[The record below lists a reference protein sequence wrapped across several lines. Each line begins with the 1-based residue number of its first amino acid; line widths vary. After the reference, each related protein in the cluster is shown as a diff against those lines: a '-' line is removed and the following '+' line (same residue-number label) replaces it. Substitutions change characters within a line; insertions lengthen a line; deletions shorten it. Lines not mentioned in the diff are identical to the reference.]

1 MTGKSDFSPEEWDL
15 ILQGPPTAGVM
26 VVTAERG
33 GALRESFAL
42 TKSYVEARHH
52 HGESELLDEL
62 VSAKPE
68 LDHTHYGSP
77 EELREHGLQHLRDA
91 VTLLE
96 HKASPDEVDAY
107 KRFVVSLAT
116 SVANAHREQGV
127 AITDKE
133 QAVLVEITKALGV
146 EAAQ

>member
-52 HGESELLDEL
+52 HG
-62 VSAKPE
+62 
-68 LDHTHYGSP
+68 
-77 EELREHGLQHLRDA
+77 A

-133 QAVLVEITKALGV
+133 QAVLDEITKALGV